1 MKRQTKNSTS
11 TATVVTVLPSQG
23 CSLGCTVCNGGE
35 TDNRKRAAKHTAA
48 SQVHAVPQPW
58 RRLWPRVAH
67 DSAPN
72 ACRGTP
78 SANCERL
85 LTAARVC
92 GAAAQSPSNEYNLVA
107 QAAEP
112 FYVTDVG
119 LAMLTMLPT
128 MPTILT
134 EPTMLTVPTVPTI
147 LTMPTVLTV
156 QTMLTMLTKKAS
168 KQDVIPETPLGA
180 GIMRQHLF

>member
-1 MKRQTKNSTS
+1 MPC
-11 TATVVTVLPSQG
+11 PSP
-23 CSLGCTVCNGGE
+23 GE
-35 TDNRKRAAKHTAA
+35 GFGPAY
-48 SQVHAVPQPW
+48 
-58 RRLWPRVAH
+58 AH

-72 ACRGTP
+72 AWRGTP
-78 SANCERL
+78 SAICERV

-128 MPTILT
+128 MPTM
-134 EPTMLTVPTVPTI
+134 P
-147 LTMPTVLTV
+147 TMPTVLTV
-156 QTMLTMLTKKAS
+156 LTMLTMLTKKAS
-168 KQDVIPETPLGA
+168 MQDVDPETLDGA

>member
-1 MKRQTKNSTS
+1 M
-11 TATVVTVLPSQG
+11 
-23 CSLGCTVCNGGE
+23 
-35 TDNRKRAAKHTAA
+35 
-48 SQVHAVPQPW
+48 
-58 RRLWPRVAH
+58 
-67 DSAPN
+67 
-72 ACRGTP
+72 
-78 SANCERL
+78 
-85 LTAARVC
+85 C

-128 MPTILT
+128 IPTILSD
-134 EPTMLTVPTVPTI
+134 PTMLTVPTVPTI
-147 LTMPTVLTV
+147 LTVPTMLTMLTMPTVLTV
-156 QTMLTMLTKKAS
+156 LTMLTMLTKKAS

>member
-1 MKRQTKNSTS
+1 MSNNVHREGTRFFAPRHDNRQTTERERQNTR
-11 TATVVTVLPSQG
+11 LPAR
-23 CSLGCTVCNGGE
+23 CTPCPSPGE
-35 TDNRKRAAKHTAA
+35 GFGPAY
-48 SQVHAVPQPW
+48 
-58 RRLWPRVAH
+58 AH

-72 ACRGTP
+72 AWRGTP
-78 SANCERL
+78 SAICERV

-128 MPTILT
+128 MPTMPTMPTKLPMLTMLTILT
-134 EPTMLTVPTVPTI
+134 VPTMLTV
-147 LTMPTVLTV
+147 
-156 QTMLTMLTKKAS
+156 LTKKVY
-168 KQDVIPETPLGA
+168 KQDVNPETSSGA
-180 GIMRQHLF
+180 GNMRRLLF

>member
-1 MKRQTKNSTS
+1 MPC
-11 TATVVTVLPSQG
+11 PSP
-23 CSLGCTVCNGGE
+23 GE
-35 TDNRKRAAKHTAA
+35 GFGPAY
-48 SQVHAVPQPW
+48 
-58 RRLWPRVAH
+58 AH

-72 ACRGTP
+72 AWRGTP
-78 SANCERL
+78 SAICERV

-147 LTMPTVLTV
+147 LTEPTMLTVLTILTILTILTVPTMLTILTVPTMLTVPTVPTMLTMPTVLTV
-156 QTMLTMLTKKAS
+156 LTMLTMLTKKAS
-168 KQDVIPETPLGA
+168 KQDVIPETPL
-180 GIMRQHLF
+180 QP

>member
-1 MKRQTKNSTS
+1 MSNNVHREGTRFFAPRHDNRQTTERERQNTR
-11 TATVVTVLPSQG
+11 LPARCMPCPSH
-23 CSLGCTVCNGGE
+23 GE
-35 TDNRKRAAKHTAA
+35 GFGPAY
-48 SQVHAVPQPW
+48 
-58 RRLWPRVAH
+58 AH

-72 ACRGTP
+72 AWRGTP

-128 MPTILT
+128 MPTM
-134 EPTMLTVPTVPTI
+134 PTMLTM
-147 LTMPTVLTV
+147 LTVL
-156 QTMLTMLTKKAS
+156 TMLTMLTKKAS
-168 KQDVIPETPLGA
+168 LQVVDPETLLGA
-180 GIMRQHLF
+180 GKMRQHLF

>member
-1 MKRQTKNSTS
+1 MCTGREHGFSPQDTTTDRQPKES
-11 TATVVTVLPSQG
+11 G
-23 CSLGCTVCNGGE
+23 
-35 TDNRKRAAKHTAA
+35 KHT
-48 SQVHAVPQPW
+48 
-58 RRLWPRVAH
+58 RLPARCTPCPSPGEGFGPAYAH

-72 ACRGTP
+72 AWRGTP
-78 SANCERL
+78 SAICERV

-128 MPTILT
+128 MPTM
-134 EPTMLTVPTVPTI
+134 P
-147 LTMPTVLTV
+147 TMPTVLTV
-156 QTMLTMLTKKAS
+156 LTMLTMLTKKAS
-168 KQDVIPETPLGA
+168 LQVVDPETLTGA
-180 GIMRQHLF
+180 GKMRQHLF